1 MAAGEEG
8 LLKTLAAYP
17 LLLPLLS
24 VSKTLF
30 VELPR
35 ASGRAKP

>member
-17 LLLPLLS
+17 LLPPLS
-24 VSKTLF
+24 VCFEDPL
-30 VELPR
+30 R
-35 ASGRAKP
+35 